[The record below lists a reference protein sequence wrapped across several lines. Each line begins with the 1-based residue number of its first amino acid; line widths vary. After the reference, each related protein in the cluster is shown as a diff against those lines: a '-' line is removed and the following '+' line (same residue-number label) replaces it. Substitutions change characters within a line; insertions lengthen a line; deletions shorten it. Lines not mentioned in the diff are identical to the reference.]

1 VAVAPLRRH
10 LAAPV
15 HAGPTRGRRA
25 RQPRPPRAAQRHR
38 GHQAGALGE
47 HPTGPA
53 PRGVP
58 RPRPGRRAA
67 RTARMGPGPLVTPT
81 PDEARLPPLPV
92 VGCRSCEPGLPT
104 PTSAGTLGFSQ
115 PGGGGRCAPR
125 LRGCGFR
132 RGWRRRRCCR
142 HGCEPPGRRTPPAGD
157 QPQSGVVEVAIHRV
171 SGERLLRER
180 LHPAHPEHRCAA
192 IRPHHGDLGAG
203 HQITQAIEDPGVPA
217 TLPRPEPGGTELG
230 GAKLDRAT
238 VGGAVA
244 GLPLMTIAEGDCAG
258 TALDAAESLSVPAAT
273 MASSAAI
280 PTNAL
285 KRAS

>member
-1 VAVAPLRRH
+1 MAVAPLRRH

-53 PRGVP
+53 PRGAP

-81 PDEARLPPLPV
+81 SDEARLPPLPV

-142 HGCEPPGRRTPPAGD
+142 HSCEPPGRRTPPQVINRNPGW
-157 QPQSGVVEVAIHRV
+157 S
-171 SGERLLRER
+171 RLPYTASVGNASFGNVCTR
-180 LHPAHPEHRCAA
+180 LTRNTAVLPSARTTVTSAPGTRSR
-192 IRPHHGDLGAG
+192 RP
-203 HQITQAIEDPGVPA
+203 
-217 TLPRPEPGGTELG
+217 
-230 GAKLDRAT
+230 
-238 VGGAVA
+238 
-244 GLPLMTIAEGDCAG
+244 
-258 TALDAAESLSVPAAT
+258 
-273 MASSAAI
+273 
-280 PTNAL
+280 
-285 KRAS
+285 